1 MIDDEGEGP
10 EATAI
15 QRKRPSLV
23 PSDDTATPRIERI
36 AHPNERVTNPHERAT
51 NPIDR
56 VVTTPV
62 DRVTAPIVR
71 EPPPTRADSPVS
83 RTADHADARAA
94 THAASPGADRAPTRA
109 ASPVARRTP
118 TRTSEDADRAPP
130 RAASVADRE
139 PSRAAST
146 VVDRAPIRRHDAH
159 EARAASPSA
168 ERGADVE
175 GAHPRAGAVDDRGL
189 VDRLSPL
196 PLPAPEPTI
205 DSITGERALR
215 QPSSPPAPLLDEPSV
230 STAAPVRP
238 RPSSTSH
245 HGGSTTIGSPLEA
258 LERDELLRT
267 RRFCVIGASIAI
279 AGGFSVPLLPGDPTA
294 SALLLSCV
302 GGALAS
308 ILFLYVRT
316 SDPLAFRRPTTLL
329 GWFIPAACVT
339 SVIPFFGVFSPAAVV
354 LVLGIYFTGLG
365 KSKGLAAAVY
375 IVCAGMQGLLAILVI
390 TETVGDTGIIQIV
403 PIAKR
408 DQWIVQGLTQVV
420 LAATYITARISRKTA
435 LAAVGELERAVRLAA
450 HREALLLEAREELER
465 ALRSGRGRF
474 SDQTIG
480 GYQLGEVIGR
490 GAMGEVYEATAPDGS
505 AVAIKLLSQASLGNL
520 NHVLRFLRELRTAMT
535 LVADN
540 VVRVIEVGESP
551 VPYLVMER
559 LQGKTLAEVLR
570 NQRALPGDQVTDL
583 VRQVGAGITAAAAAG
598 IVHRDLK
605 PQNVFLHLGTTWKV
619 LDFGVAR
626 AVDAGDTLT
635 AGHVVGTPSYMAP
648 EQASGST
655 VDHATD
661 LYALAAIAYRALTGH
676 PPYAAGEIAET
687 LYKVIHT
694 SPRRPSELV
703 EMPSDVDLVL
713 AIGLAKR
720 ASDRFSSAADFADA
734 LHDAFRGDLPEE
746 IQERGAILVRA
757 GAWAASRFR

>member
-1 MIDDEGEGP
+1 VVDDEGKGA

-15 QRKRPSLV
+15 QRKRPSAV
-23 PSDDTATPRIERI
+23 PPDDAATPRIERVTHPNERVTHPNERVTHPNERVT
-36 AHPNERVTNPHERAT
+36 HPNERVTNPL
-51 NPIDR
+51 DR
-56 VVTTPV
+56 VTDPIERVTSPLDRVTTP
-62 DRVTAPIVR
+62 ILR
-71 EPPPTRADSPVS
+71 EPPPTRAESPI
-83 RTADHADARAA
+83 ARAEPPVPRA
-94 THAASPGADRAPTRA
+94 GTPHERPETRANRAARSAHAVHPDRA
-109 ASPVARRTP
+109 ASPF
-118 TRTSEDADRAPP
+118 
-130 RAASVADRE
+130 
-139 PSRAAST
+139 
-146 VVDRAPIRRHDAH
+146 
-159 EARAASPSA
+159 
-168 ERGADVE
+168 
-175 GAHPRAGAVDDRGL
+175 
-189 VDRLSPL
+189 
-196 PLPAPEPTI
+196 PLPAPETTL
-205 DSITGERALR
+205 DSITTDDRDREIDRAADQGTPL
-215 QPSSPPAPLLDEPSV
+215 PPPLVDEPSA
-230 STAAPVRP
+230 AAPARLRP
-238 RPSSTSH
+238 ANASH
-245 HGGSTTIGSPLEA
+245 AGSSTTIGSPLEA

-267 RRFCVIGASIAI
+267 RRFCVIGACIAL
-279 AGGFSVPLLPGDPTA
+279 AGAFSVPLLPGDPTA

-316 SDPLAFRRPTTLL
+316 SDPIAFRRPTTLL
-329 GWFIPAACVT
+329 GWFIPAVCVT

-375 IVCAGMQGLLAILVI
+375 LVCAGMQGMLAVLVI
-390 TETVGDTGIIQIV
+390 TEVVHDTGIVTIV

-408 DQWIVQGLTQVV
+408 DQWIVQGLVQVV
-420 LAATYITARISRKTA
+420 LASTYITARISRKTA

-474 SDQTIG
+474 SDQTLG

-490 GAMGEVYEATAPDGS
+490 GAMGEVYEATAPDGRG
-505 AVAIKLLSQASLGNL
+505 VAIKLLSQASLGNL
-520 NHVLRFLRELRTAMT
+520 NHVLRFLRELRTAAN

-540 VVRVIEVGESP
+540 VVRVIEVGEAP

-559 LQGKTLAEVLR
+559 LQGKTLAEMLR
-570 NQRALPGDQVTDL
+570 NQRALPAGEVIDL
-583 VRQVGAGITAAAAAG
+583 VRQVGAGITVAAEAG

-605 PQNVFLHLGTTWKV
+605 PQNVFLHQGKTWKV

-687 LYKVIHT
+687 LYRVIHT

-703 EMPSDVDLVL
+703 DMPSDVDLVL

-734 LHDAFRGDLPEE
+734 LDDAFRGDLPEE
-746 IQERGAILVRA
+746 LQERGAILVRG
-757 GAWAASRFR
+757 GAWAASKIRPSTARLR

>member
-1 MIDDEGEGP
+1 MVDDEGTGP

-15 QRKRPSLV
+15 QRKRP
-23 PSDDTATPRIERI
+23 TAGPTLDGVTPVL
-36 AHPNERVTNPHERAT
+36 ERVTDPVERIT
-51 NPIDR
+51 TPIDR
-56 VVTTPV
+56 ATTPI
-62 DRVTAPIVR
+62 D
-71 EPPPTRADSPVS
+71 
-83 RTADHADARAA
+83 RAA
-94 THAASPGADRAPTRA
+94 NR
-109 ASPVARRTP
+109 V
-118 TRTSEDADRAPP
+118 P
-130 RAASVADRE
+130 RAES
-139 PSRAAST
+139 S
-146 VVDRAPIRRHDAH
+146 
-159 EARAASPSA
+159 
-168 ERGADVE
+168 
-175 GAHPRAGAVDDRGL
+175 
-189 VDRLSPL
+189 L
-196 PLPAPEPTI
+196 PLPAPDPTV
-205 DSITGERALR
+205 DSITGEAT
-215 QPSSPPAPLLDEPSV
+215 PSLHEEPTV
-230 STAAPVRP
+230 EPTGAARP
-238 RPSSTSH
+238 KPSSTSH
-245 HGGSTTIGSPLEA
+245 GAGSTTIGSPLEA

-267 RRFCVIGASIAI
+267 RRFCVIGACIALTG
-279 AGGFSVPLLPGDPTA
+279 AFSVPLLPGDPTA

-308 ILFLYVRT
+308 ILFLYTRT

-329 GWFIPAACVT
+329 GWFIPAVCVT

-375 IVCAGMQGLLAILVI
+375 AVCAGTQGLIAILVI
-390 TETVGDTGIIQIV
+390 TQTVHDTGIVQIK
-403 PIAKR
+403 PMAMR
-408 DQWIVQGLTQVV
+408 DQWLVQALTQIV
-420 LAATYITARISRKTA
+420 LAGTYVTARISRRTA

-474 SDQTIG
+474 SDQTLG

-490 GAMGEVYEATAPDGS
+490 GAMGEVYEATAPDGN

-520 NHVLRFLRELRTAMT
+520 NHVLRFLRELRTAAN

-540 VVRVIEVGESP
+540 IVRVIEVGEAP

-559 LQGKTLAEVLR
+559 LHGKTLAEMLR
-570 NQRALPGDQVTDL
+570 NQRGLPADDVIAM
-583 VRQVGAGITAAAAAG
+583 VRQVGAGITVAAEAG

-605 PQNVFLHLGTTWKV
+605 PQNVFLHHGKTWKV

-626 AVDAGDTLT
+626 AIDAGDTLT

-655 VDHATD
+655 VDHLTD

-694 SPRRPSELV
+694 HPRRPSELV

-720 ASDRFSSAADFADA
+720 AADRFASAADFADA
-734 LHDAFRGDLPEE
+734 LHDAFTGDLPEE
-746 IQERGAILVRA
+746 IQERGAMLVRA
-757 GAWAASRFR
+757 GAWAVSRVRPSTARLR